1 MNRTVPAL
9 AAVGKRILLH
19 LAIFLA
25 GIVFCSFCYFEICV
39 PGPTRTPSGTVGV
52 TDRLPWY
59 LKHRKDFD
67 LVFLGDS
74 RTYCGIHPGLIDP
87 QLHTRGISLGQFSDW
102 LPTQWPMIQDIAPLI
117 PPGTTVVWSIGEAN
131 FGKVI
136 SVQRIYPIGWAR
148 ALQLRAW
155 GLDAPGL
162 ADNALFYSPATCL
175 LTDRARARTLVF
187 KFVSDPKEFLSM
199 CAFDF
204 YLHWWTPHDPEP
216 RPIPQTADRR
226 AKGPFEFAW
235 APGQW
240 TMDPRIDYSNLVR
253 SEDGSVNSAVLFT
266 KRGGYYRIELIPSFF
281 RGKQRE
287 TYQPISDSKAAVIPL
302 LWPDPTY
309 WRLFNEILAIF
320 KRYHINLIVNEMDQ
334 APFVFGNPILQQR
347 NEIQMR
353 TMVATQVEKFGF
365 RYIHVD
371 FDKLTNED
379 YFDYNHLNS
388 RGIAK
393 FTPMLVEQL
402 RPLVSVP
409 R

>member
-1 MNRTVPAL
+1 MNRTGPAL
-9 AAVGKRILLH
+9 AAGGKRILLH

-25 GIVFCSFCYFEICV
+25 GVVFCSFCYFETCV
-39 PGPTRTPSGTVGV
+39 AGPTVKPSAAAVM
-52 TDRLPWY
+52 DRLPWY
-59 LKHRKDFD
+59 LKHRRDFD
-67 LVFLGDS
+67 LIFIGDS

-87 QLHTRGISLGQFSDW
+87 QLHTRSISLGQFSDW
-102 LPTQWPMIQDIAPLI
+102 FPTQWPMIQDIAPLI
-117 PPGTTVVWSIGEAN
+117 PTGTTVVWSIGELN
-131 FGKVI
+131 FNSDI
-136 SVQRIYPIGWAR
+136 SVQRVYPIGWAR

-155 GLDAPGL
+155 GVDPPGL

-175 LTDRARARTLVF
+175 LADRARARTLLF

-204 YLHWWTPHDPEP
+204 YLHWWTPPDPEP
-216 RPIPQTADRR
+216 RPISQITDRR

-235 APGQW
+235 ANGQW
-240 TMDPRIDYSNLVR
+240 TMDSRIEYSDLVR

-266 KRGGYYRIELIPSFF
+266 KRGGYYRIELVPSFF
-281 RGKQRE
+281 RGKQKEMSR
-287 TYQPISDSKAAVIPL
+287 PLSDSQVAASPPPQ
-302 LWPDPTY
+302 PDPAF
-309 WRLFNEILAIF
+309 WRLFDATLAEF
-320 KRYHINLIVNEMDQ
+320 KRYHVKLIVNEMAQ
-334 APFVFGNPILQQR
+334 APFVWGNPILKRR
-347 NEIQMR
+347 NEIMMR
-353 TMVATQVEKFGF
+353 TMVAQEVEKFGF
-365 RYIHVD
+365 KYVHVD

-402 RPLVSVP
+402 RPLVSVS